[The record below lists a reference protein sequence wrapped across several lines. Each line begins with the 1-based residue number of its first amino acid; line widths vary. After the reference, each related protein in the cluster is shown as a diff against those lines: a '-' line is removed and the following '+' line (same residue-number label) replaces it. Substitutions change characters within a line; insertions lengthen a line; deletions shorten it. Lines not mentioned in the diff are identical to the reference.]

1 MFCRFPKLLYLCNK
15 VTTIF
20 EKSLPKMVEKSIKD
34 KTMKRYFKNLF
45 IALFGNNPYQM
56 ELDRVREE
64 YEKTTEKVAQLEDM
78 YWKFKEQKAEIDKQ
92 VTGYQTLVENLRQR
106 LKEKDEQLAQLK
118 LSRQR
123 LVNEHQK
130 QVAAYSETIAKLQGQ
145 LNKQ

>member
-45 IALFGNNPYQM
+45 IALCGNNPYQM

-106 LKEKDEQLAQLK
+106 LKEKDEQLSQLK
-118 LSRQR
+118 MSRQR
-123 LVNEHQK
+123 LVGEHQK

>member
-1 MFCRFPKLLYLCNK
+1 
-15 VTTIF
+15 
-20 EKSLPKMVEKSIKD
+20 
-34 KTMKRYFKNLF
+34 MKRYFKNLF
-45 IALFGNNPYQM
+45 IALCGNNPYQM

-118 LSRQR
+118 MSRQR
-123 LVNEHQK
+123 LVDEHQK